1 MAFPAVAVVVGPVD
15 EVRVM
20 VRCETEWIVVRAR
33 GAGLPRL
40 WRDRDEIESTWGWVK
55 REVRLVRLVRS
66 ASWAAGKIAHG
77 DVCRE
82 YGSEAGQSVWGVFR
96 PGMAVCLH
104 PRVALT

>member
-20 VRCETEWIVVRAR
+20 VRCEKEWIVVRAR

-77 DVCRE
+77 DVCMVARQGKVFGVCFALGWLSACIR
-82 YGSEAGQSVWGVFR
+82 GS
-96 PGMAVCLH
+96 L
-104 PRVALT
+104 